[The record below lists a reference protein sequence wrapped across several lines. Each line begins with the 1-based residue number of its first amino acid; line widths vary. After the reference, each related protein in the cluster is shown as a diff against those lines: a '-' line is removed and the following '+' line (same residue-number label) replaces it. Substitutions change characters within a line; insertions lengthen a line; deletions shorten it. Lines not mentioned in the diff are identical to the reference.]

1 MDLAK
6 LLSDDTVQL
15 TLLDKLHIAHGIA
28 CGMRYLHWDCG
39 ALAPVIHND
48 LKPKNVLINLGR
60 DGKPKQVKV
69 CDFGISCTR
78 QVSSTLYVHSTGQY
92 KGFGS
97 LLWLAPE
104 VCEVMLRKKK
114 GRKRPMTREVDV
126 YAFGVLLFELITRE
140 SPFDDEDVP
149 ELPSLVF
156 NGLRPDAEEWLKQQ
170 QLSEAGRAEGAAGL
184 SKGELEVVKQLVGLM
199 EVCWAAAPDARPSFK
214 DISARLEQMELE
226 CPQV

>member
-6 LLSDDTVQL
+6 LLRDDTVQL

-48 LKPKNVLINLGR
+48 LKPHNVLINLGR

-69 CDFGISCTR
+69 SDFGISCTR
-78 QVSSTLYVHSTGQY
+78 QVSSTLYMRTTGKSN

-97 LLWLAPE
+97 VLWLAPE
-104 VCEVMLRKKK
+104 LCEAMLSNKDVLRT
-114 GRKRPMTREVDV
+114 GEVDV
-126 YAFGVLLFELITRE
+126 YAFGVVLFELITQE
-140 SPFDDEDVP
+140 APFGDEIGPMFPFQVI
-149 ELPSLVF
+149 
-156 NGLRPDAEEWLKQQ
+156 NGLRPGAKIWLEKQQ
-170 QLSEAGRAEGAAGL
+170 EVSEAGRAEGAAGF
-184 SKGELEVVKQLVGLM
+184 SVEELNVLKQLVELM

-214 DISARLEQMELE
+214 EISARLEQMGVE
-226 CPQV
+226 CSKA